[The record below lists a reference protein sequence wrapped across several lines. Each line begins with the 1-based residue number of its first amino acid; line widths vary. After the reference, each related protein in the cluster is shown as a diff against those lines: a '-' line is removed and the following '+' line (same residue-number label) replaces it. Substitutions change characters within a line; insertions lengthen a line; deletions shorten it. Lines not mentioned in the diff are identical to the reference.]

1 MIILL
6 AGLPGSGKSTLARQL
21 ATRTRGAVLDKDAIR
36 KAIFA
41 PEDVEYSTE
50 QDDFCQELMLE
61 AAAYLF
67 SKNPARYIFL
77 DGRPFSRR
85 SQIEQVIQAAE
96 ILNQPWRILE
106 CVCSDESASRRMEE
120 QAEEHPAE
128 NRDYALY
135 QRVKAGFEEITLP
148 KTIINT
154 DHPIEACVQEALKAL
169 ANQT

>member
-1 MIILL
+1 
-6 AGLPGSGKSTLARQL
+6 
-21 ATRTRGAVLDKDAIR
+21 
-36 KAIFA
+36 
-41 PEDVEYSTE
+41 
-50 QDDFCQELMLE
+50 
-61 AAAYLF
+61 
-67 SKNPARYIFL
+67 
-77 DGRPFSRR
+77 
-85 SQIEQVIQAAE
+85 
-96 ILNQPWRILE
+96 
-106 CVCSDESASRRMEE
+106 MEE